1 VGAAKSWNP
10 IPRKTRALLIGGW
23 VATLVW
29 LELRR
34 ALRPTRDSKIRRD
47 GRNVEIA
54 ALAGAVMQWIEVPVA
69 FRLAELA
76 AQHRHGLVYCA
87 QLPSSARILAAIVL
101 LDYTLYVWHV
111 LTHRLGFLWRF
122 HRVHH
127 IDREMDA
134 STAFRFHFGE
144 VAISVIFRA
153 AQVALIG
160 PSPQAFAAW
169 QTFLFACI
177 LFHHSNVRLPLAL
190 ERRLAWIIVTPRLHG
205 IHHSVVPELVNSN
218 WSSGFTV

>member
-1 VGAAKSWNP
+1 MSFPTKPSLAQFQRDTSSELARGHFYRGTTGPSQNDALRHHEHVGAAKSWNP

-76 AQHRHGLVYCA
+76 AQHRHGLFYCA

-144 VAISVIFRA
+144 VEFSLF
-153 AQVALIG
+153 
-160 PSPQAFAAW
+160 
-169 QTFLFACI
+169 FLSA
-177 LFHHSNVRLPLAL
+177 
-190 ERRLAWIIVTPRLHG
+190 RLAFFVPRPTR
-205 IHHSVVPELVNSN
+205 SPA
-218 WSSGFTV
+218 